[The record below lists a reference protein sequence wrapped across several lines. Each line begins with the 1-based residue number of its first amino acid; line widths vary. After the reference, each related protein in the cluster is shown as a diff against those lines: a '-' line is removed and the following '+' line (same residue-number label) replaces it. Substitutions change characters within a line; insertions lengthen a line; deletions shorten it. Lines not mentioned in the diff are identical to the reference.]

1 MRSKP
6 KRVLLGDVAMSKG
19 VQTGPFGS
27 QLKAEEYTHEGIPVV
42 MPKDIKSGYLTE
54 TSIARISTVKA
65 NSLKKHTITT
75 GDIIFPRRGDL
86 RRIGVARDD
95 NNGWICGT
103 GCLRA
108 RLNSS
113 IYSGFLHQYVQLEVV
128 GRWLERNALGQTMLN
143 LNTEIVSNLPITFP
157 LLPEQKAIADLL
169 ATWDEAIEKTER
181 LIQAKERRLKGMMQ
195 RLISKKCNLWLHLK
209 PTKMFDTITE
219 KNCPDDELLSVTQ
232 TRGVVP
238 RSMLEGRVMSP
249 EGTLDGYKRIMPG
262 DFAISLRSFQGGI
275 EYSEYQG
282 IISPAYTVLRP
293 KIEMNHDFYR
303 LFFKSSI
310 FIDKYLNLAVI
321 GIRDGKQI
329 SIPDFFSISIPSP
342 TLEEQRRIA
351 EILLSYQ
358 KEIDLLKQLAEKYKF
373 QKRGLM
379 QKMLTGIWRM
389 APDAVTRYE

>member
-1 MRSKP
+1 MSSKP

-27 QLKAEEYTHEGIPVV
+27 QLKAQEYTNEGIPVV
-42 MPKDIKSGYLTE
+42 MPKDIKRGYLTE
-54 TSIARISTVKA
+54 TSIARISTTKA

-86 RRIGVARDD
+86 RRIGVARED

-108 RLNSS
+108 RLSS
-113 IYSGFLHQYVQLEVV
+113 SVYPGFLHQYVQLDVV

-143 LNTEIVSNLPITFP
+143 LNTEIVSNLPLTLP
-157 LLPEQKAIADLL
+157 PLPEQKAIANLL
-169 ATWDEAIEKTER
+169 FPWDEAIEKTER
-181 LIQAKERRLKGMMQ
+181 LIKAKETRLQGVIQRCISRR
-195 RLISKKCNLWLHLK
+195 CEAWLHLK
-209 PTKMFDTITE
+209 PKKMFDTITK
-219 KNCPDDELLSVTQ
+219 KNCSGDELLSVTQ
-232 TRGVVP
+232 NRGVVP

-329 SIPDFFSISIPSP
+329 SIPDFLSIGIPYP
-342 TLEEQRRIA
+342 ELKEQRWIA
-351 EILLSYQ
+351 EILLSFH
-358 KEIDLLKQLAEKYKF
+358 LN
-373 QKRGLM
+373 
-379 QKMLTGIWRM
+379 
-389 APDAVTRYE
+389 